1 MPWFSFDCQ
10 HIISADFFF
19 RTPLTNRAVLTV
31 WLRNLSTNIAQQI
44 AFVFYIL
51 IILDQHNHIHNRTS
65 HIYILQHSVFVCV
78 CVMSWTT
85 WAATIAQNYQKRNE
99 LRKGNFNVIV
109 KSHAKHHIF
118 VFFFRLSSFWSCLS
132 SRGKTKTEYWSP
144 FGMVILFCLLWAPA
158 IPLRSHTI
166 FIMWY
171 YGHAMNK
178 QKEIKKHALYYT
190 SIFCFFH
197 LTTVSIVLCFNVL
210 EHLTQCVMW
219 INTQRPTRANLN
231 TVCVGRTT

>member
-1 MPWFSFDCQ
+1 MCVGWCSSNPHMCVCVVYCRCLSIDDKEINAMIQFWL
-10 HIISADFFF
+10 SAYNFCWFFF

-118 VFFFRLSSFWSCLS
+118 VFFFSLEQLLVMLIEQRKNKNRILESFWHGYVSLLTMNTS
-132 SRGKTKTEYWSP
+132 NFSAFTYDHYN
-144 FGMVILFCLLWAPA
+144 VILWDMP
-158 IPLRSHTI
+158 ST
-166 FIMWY
+166 
-171 YGHAMNK
+171 
-178 QKEIKKHALYYT
+178 KKKK
-190 SIFCFFH
+190 
-197 LTTVSIVLCFNVL
+197 
-210 EHLTQCVMW
+210 
-219 INTQRPTRANLN
+219 
-231 TVCVGRTT
+231 

>member
-118 VFFFRLSSFWSCLS
+118 VFFFSLEQLLVMLIEQRKNKNRILESFWHGYVSLLTMNTS
-132 SRGKTKTEYWSP
+132 NFSAFTYDHYN
-144 FGMVILFCLLWAPA
+144 VILWDMP
-158 IPLRSHTI
+158 ST
-166 FIMWY
+166 
-171 YGHAMNK
+171 
-178 QKEIKKHALYYT
+178 KKKK
-190 SIFCFFH
+190 
-197 LTTVSIVLCFNVL
+197 
-210 EHLTQCVMW
+210 
-219 INTQRPTRANLN
+219 
-231 TVCVGRTT
+231 